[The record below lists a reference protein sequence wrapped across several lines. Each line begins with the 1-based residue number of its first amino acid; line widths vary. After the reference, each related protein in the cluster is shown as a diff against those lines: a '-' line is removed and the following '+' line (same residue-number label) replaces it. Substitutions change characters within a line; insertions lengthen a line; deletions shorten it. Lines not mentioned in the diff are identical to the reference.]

1 MKQQTLAMAAD
12 QSFEHY
18 RKPTRR
24 DVFLETMERIVPW
37 QALCA
42 VIAPYYPKAGNGR
55 PPIGLERM
63 LRIHFLQ
70 HWFNLADLA
79 CEEALYD
86 SPGLRCVP
94 KIESQVESRRR
105 TKLWTSSCG
114 NKVDHLKKSR
124 KLL

>member
-42 VIAPYYPKAGNGR
+42 VI
-55 PPIGLERM
+55 
-63 LRIHFLQ
+63 
-70 HWFNLADLA
+70 
-79 CEEALYD
+79 
-86 SPGLRCVP
+86 
-94 KIESQVESRRR
+94 
-105 TKLWTSSCG
+105 
-114 NKVDHLKKSR
+114 
-124 KLL
+124 